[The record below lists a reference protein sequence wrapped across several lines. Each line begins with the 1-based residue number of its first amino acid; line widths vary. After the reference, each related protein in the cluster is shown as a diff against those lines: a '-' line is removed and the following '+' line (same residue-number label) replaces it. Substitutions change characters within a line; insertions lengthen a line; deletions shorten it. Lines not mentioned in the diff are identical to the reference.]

1 MKYVLDLKFLVEPEE
16 DESETRLLTSQNSDV
31 RNLNLI
37 AANLN
42 HLIGNSRLLDC
53 RQIGSD
59 EGQRRLVV
67 FTVENESLIGDMVT

>member
-1 MKYVLDLKFLVEPEE
+1 MKYILDLKFLVEPEE

-42 HLIGNSRLLDC
+42 HLIGNSRLFDC
-53 RQIGSD
+53 RQINSE